1 LGAIGFVL
9 LAYVAVS
16 ATRDLDD
23 FLARE
28 TGEDFLVAPSLTV
41 AVVPF
46 LYGVAWASRRE
57 QENLRRRF
65 RSISNSPA

>member
-1 LGAIGFVL
+1 

-28 TGEDFLVAPSLTV
+28 TGEDFLVAPSLTL

-46 LYGVAWASRRE
+46 LYGVAWVSRRE
-57 QENLRRRF
+57 QENVRRHF
-65 RSISNSPA
+65 RSISDSPA